1 MKKIIDWVLLSSADP
16 RQMSLTIKGILVSL
30 VPVIIAVLNLTG
42 VEMSSEGLE
51 SVINT
56 ITAIVFLL
64 GTVVSALM
72 TIAGLMRKIVTTVV
86 GENEVLKEYKAQGK

>member
-1 MKKIIDWVLLSSADP
+1 MKKLIDWVVLSSADP
-16 RQMSLTIKGILVSL
+16 RAMSLTVKGVLVAL
-30 VPVIIAVLNLTG
+30 VPVIIAVLNMTG
-42 VEMSSEGLE
+42 IDIDNNSLE
-51 SVINT
+51 SVINS

-72 TIAGLMRKIVTTVV
+72 TVTGLMRKIITTVV